1 MPNRPVGPHSAKMQ
15 TVGKPG
21 EPINSRAPPPPPRPR
36 ARNPAQLL
44 RPDFSPGFTQRTLP
58 AMQLS
63 RRVTELKASATIV
76 VMNRAKD
83 MQRAGIDVI
92 SFAAGEPDF
101 DTPQPIKDAAIKALL
116 AGQTKYMPTM
126 GDPETRG
133 VIAEK
138 FTKVNGIP
146 NVTADHI
153 GISSG
158 GKHALYTVL
167 QCLFDFPAPGQP
179 PLECVLPVPAW
190 VSYAPLSELAGAKV
204 IEVPGTVRSDFKVTP
219 EQIRAAI
226 TPRTRALIL
235 CTPSNPCG
243 TMYSEAELRAI
254 AQVVAEAAKTT
265 APDMV
270 VLSDEIYEKITY
282 GGIPHFSIGSIPEI
296 SERTITL
303 NGLSK
308 AYSMTGWRIGYT
320 CSSGPWGLKFM
331 KAMATLQGQ
340 MSTNITSF
348 VYPAIRTALR
358 ECEPDAQRFCA
369 AFGKRAAIIHERM
382 SRIPGVVCPRPTGAF
397 YAFPDI
403 SAHFGKKSPEGASI
417 TSAQSFCEAL
427 LGEAKVAA
435 VPGEDFGGCA
445 KNHVRFSFACSEEM
459 INKGMDRLDTFVR
472 SLK

>member
-1 MPNRPVGPHSAKMQ
+1 MK
-15 TVGKPG
+15 
-21 EPINSRAPPPPPRPR
+21 
-36 ARNPAQLL
+36 
-44 RPDFSPGFTQRTLP
+44 
-58 AMQLS
+58 LS
-63 RRVTELKASATIV
+63 RRVSELRASATIV
-76 VMNRAKD
+76 VMNRAKE
-83 MQRAGIDVI
+83 MQRQGIDVV

-126 GDPETRG
+126 GDPETRA

-138 FTKVNGIP
+138 FTRVNGIP

-158 GKHALYTVL
+158 GKHALYTAL
-167 QCLFDFPAPGQP
+167 QCIFDFPAPGEP
-179 PLECVLPVPAW
+179 PAECLLPVPAW

-204 IEVPGTVRSDFKVTP
+204 IEVPTSVRSDFKASP

-243 TMYSEAELRAI
+243 TMYGEQELRAI
-254 AQVVAEAAKTT
+254 AGVVAEAAKSV

-270 VLSDEIYEKITY
+270 VIADEIYEKITY
-282 GGIPHFSIGSIPEI
+282 GGIPHFSIGSVPEI
-296 SERTITL
+296 AERTITL

-358 ECEPDAQRFCA
+358 ECEADTRRFCA
-369 AFGKRAAIIHERM
+369 AFGKRASLIHERM
-382 SRIPGVVCPRPTGAF
+382 SRIPGLIVPRPTGAF
-397 YAFPDI
+397 YAFPDV
-403 SAHFGKKSPEGASI
+403 SAHFGKASPGGTAI
-417 TSAQSFCEAL
+417 ASAQQFCEAL
-427 LGEAKVAA
+427 LAEVKVAA
-435 VPGEDFGGCA
+435 VPGEDFGGCG
-445 KNHVRFSFACSEEM
+445 KNHVRFSFACSEDQ
-459 INKGMDRLDTFVR
+459 INKGMDRLDRFVR